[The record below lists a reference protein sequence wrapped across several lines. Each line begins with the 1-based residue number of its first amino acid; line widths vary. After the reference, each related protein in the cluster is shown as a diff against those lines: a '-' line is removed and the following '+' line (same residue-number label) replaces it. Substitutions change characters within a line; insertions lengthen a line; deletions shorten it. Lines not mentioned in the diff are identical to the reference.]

1 MRAFKGQTIVE
12 MLVVLG
18 VFALLSAML
27 VTFSRSGDLQG
38 RLSRSVDVL
47 VYDIRR
53 VQETSYF
60 SREYQGTIPCGYALS
75 FATSSYMIQT
85 ATSADCS
92 NPSSYVFADA
102 NALSEYKRNLTSSIQ
117 IQSVT
122 SNPIVFV
129 RPAPR
134 VYFFPDAE
142 QAQITM
148 SVGGLSETVTINKY
162 GGINVQ

>member
-1 MRAFKGQTIVE
+1 MRGFKGQTIVE

-27 VTFSRSGDLQG
+27 VTFSRTGDLQG
-38 RLSRSVDVL
+38 KLSRSVDVL

-60 SREYQGTIPCGYALS
+60 SREYQGMVPCGYALS
-75 FATSSYMIQT
+75 FSKSSYTIQT
-85 ATSADCS
+85 ALSNDCS
-92 NPSSYVFADA
+92 NESSYTFADA
-102 NALSEYKRNLTSSIQ
+102 TALTEYKRNLTPPIQ

-134 VYFFPDAE
+134 VYFFPNAE
-142 QAQITM
+142 QAQVILSTG
-148 SVGGLSETVTINKY
+148 SLSETVTINKY
-162 GGINVQ
+162 GGITVQ

>member
-1 MRAFKGQTIVE
+1 MKGSKGQTIVE

-27 VTFSRSGDLQG
+27 VTFSRTGDLQG

-75 FATSSYMIQT
+75 FATSSYVIQYASSANCADINSYT
-85 ATSADCS
+85 FANAT
-92 NPSSYVFADA
+92 
-102 NALSEYKRNLTSSIQ
+102 ALSEFKRNLTSPIH

-134 VYFFPDAE
+134 VYFLPNAE
-142 QAQITM
+142 QAQVTV
-148 SVGGLSETVTINKY
+148 SAGGLSETVTINKY